1 MLSFFQLGPTAY
13 GKFEKGLPAAVNTL
27 ENKAPQAVGITA
39 QSSMDMYMSARRGK
53 GITILQVYRDHL
65 WELGSKSPPPAM
77 GPAFSE
83 PVPQSAESENFSV
96 HHFESLNYFLSE
108 QEFTCRYS
116 YYCYD
121 CFFINSHTHVICYLG
136 SGNTKYEYC
145 STTVRYPPKN
155 KVLSVLC
162 GSAFSIIVICI
173 IIFHVK
179 KQKCYKK
186 KIKLRKS
193 SIIILQT

>member
-1 MLSFFQLGPTAY
+1 MLIDYIFPICEVIKRIFDDYPYVFVLPCFQLGPTAY

-83 PVPQSAESENFSV
+83 PVPESAESENHSV
-96 HHFESLNYFLSE
+96 HQFGESLIYFL
-108 QEFTCRYS
+108 
-116 YYCYD
+116 
-121 CFFINSHTHVICYLG
+121 
-136 SGNTKYEYC
+136 
-145 STTVRYPPKN
+145 
-155 KVLSVLC
+155 
-162 GSAFSIIVICI
+162 
-173 IIFHVK
+173 
-179 KQKCYKK
+179 YK
-186 KIKLRKS
+186 
-193 SIIILQT
+193 